1 MASFNAPM
9 WKTALAA
16 TCGFLAGL
24 VAFAVAREVIF
35 AFRFR
40 AASDVIGGAISA
52 VGSLGW
58 VDTTLVTGLAAVIA
72 AALSIRA
79 IKDQIQASDAA
90 VQRQIDHG
98 VRAEKD
104 RRDAKRAAARA
115 TLPIY
120 LSIICDYAET
130 NGRSLYSLVR
140 QCVDLTLPKNVL
152 LPKFPEIPFEAATA
166 IRELVELSDD
176 SERVFL
182 ASLLGEMQVQSSRL
196 RGLARDRSLGIVM
209 QHNLESYLADSVEIY
224 ARASALFDFGRDP
237 KVIIPDGLSEN
248 AIDTG
253 LHVMGIWDDEIS
265 NRVRRQV
272 VRSPAHKRGPH

>member
-1 MASFNAPM
+1 M

-16 TCGFLAGL
+16 TCGFLVGL
-24 VAFAVAREVIF
+24 VAFAVAREVIL
-35 AFRFR
+35 AFRLR

-58 VDTTLVTGLAAVIA
+58 VDTTLVTGLAAVTA

-79 IKDQIQASDAA
+79 IKDQIKASDAA
-90 VQRQIDHG
+90 VQRQIEHG
-98 VRAEKD
+98 VRVENS

-140 QCVDLTLPKNVL
+140 QCIDLTLPKNVP

-166 IRELVELSDD
+166 IRELVELSND

-182 ASLLGEMQVQSSRL
+182 ASLLGEIQVQSSRL
-196 RGLARDRSLGIVM
+196 RGLARDRSPGIVM

-224 ARASALFDFGRDP
+224 ARASELFDFGRDP
-237 KVIIPDGLSEN
+237 NAKIPDGLSDN
-248 AIDTG
+248 AIGTG

-272 VRSPAHKRGPH
+272 VRSPAHKRGQH